1 MVAPV
6 FLHYDR
12 ASLDREYDNRAKVPA
27 FTDYLERWS
36 ERSRTLRDG
45 SHREI
50 AYGSSPAETLDL
62 YPAAGAAAAGAAAHG
77 TGPAPMQ
84 VFFHGGYWKSLSRH
98 EFGFVAE
105 SFRPAGIATAVVD
118 YGLIPAVTMDEL
130 VDQCRRAL
138 AWLWEH
144 AGEHGLDR
152 ARIHISGHSAGGHL
166 VAMLLATDWPA
177 FRTGLPADLIKGG
190 CAISGLYDLE
200 PIRLCYLNEEL
211 GLDPDTA
218 ARNSPVRLIVRN
230 PAPLLLPVGE
240 LEGSEYRR
248 QSEDL
253 ASAWRRQGLS
263 PEVLVMTGHDH
274 FSIVDQLG
282 DPESELSRVILA
294 QMGLA

>member
-1 MVAPV
+1 VVAPV
-6 FLHYDR
+6 FLHHDR

-27 FTDYLERWS
+27 FPDYLERWS
-36 ERSRTLRDG
+36 GRSRVLRDG
-45 SHREI
+45 GAGCREI
-50 AYGSSPAETLDL
+50 AYGGSPAETLDL
-62 YPAAGAAAAGAAAHG
+62 YPPVAGDI
-77 TGPAPMQ
+77 PAPVQ
-84 VFFHGGYWKSLSRH
+84 VFFHGGYWKSLSKR

-105 SFRPAGIATAVVD
+105 SFRPAGAATAVVD

-144 AGEHGLDR
+144 ADEQGFDR
-152 ARIHISGHSAGGHL
+152 ERIHVSGHSAGGHL
-166 VAMLLATDWPA
+166 VAMLLATDWPV
-177 FRTGLPADLIKGG
+177 FRGGLPADLIKGG
-190 CAISGLYDLE
+190 CGISGLYDLE

-211 GLDPDTA
+211 GLDSVTV
-218 ARNSPVRLIVRN
+218 ARNSPVRLIARN

-253 ASAWRRQGLS
+253 ASAWGRQGLS

-282 DPESELSRVILA
+282 DPQSELSRAILA